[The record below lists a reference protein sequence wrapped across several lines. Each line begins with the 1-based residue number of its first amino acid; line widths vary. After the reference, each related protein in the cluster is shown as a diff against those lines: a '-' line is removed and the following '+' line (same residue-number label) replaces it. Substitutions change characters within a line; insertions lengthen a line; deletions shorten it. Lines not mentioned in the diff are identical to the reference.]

1 MQGGNF
7 MSKITYTKIG
17 DYYIPNLTIKPS
29 PPIGKYG
36 RMRRDY
42 LRDHRPAFYNRLILH
57 EQLQEHCAEINEAI
71 ENRLE
76 CPYTTDCQIRRSNR
90 KTKRNRPN
98 EMGRFDEHLQ
108 SSSRRNRF
116 CRVPLCVNLRLCNA

>member
-1 MQGGNF
+1 MEN
-7 MSKITYTKIG
+7 KLTYTKVG

-42 LRDHRPAFYNRLILH
+42 LRNHRPALYNRLILH

-71 ENRLE
+71 RNRLDILIPQIAE
-76 CPYTTDCQIRRSNR
+76 SAGVTEKLKETDQMKWVGLMNTCKAQAEEIAFS
-90 KTKRNRPN
+90 
-98 EMGRFDEHLQ
+98 ELLY
-108 SSSRRNRF
+108 
-116 CRVPLCVNLRLCNA
+116 V

>member
-1 MQGGNF
+1 MEN
-7 MSKITYTKIG
+7 KLTYTKVG

-42 LRDHRPAFYNRLILH
+42 LRDHRPALYNRLVLR
-57 EQLQEHCAEINEAI
+57 EQLQEHCAEVNEAI

-90 KTKRNRPN
+90 KTKRNRPD
-98 EMGRFDEHLQ
+98 EMGWSDEYLQ
-108 SSSRRNRF
+108 SSSRRNCL
-116 CRVPLCVNLRLCNA
+116 CRTALCVISKLCNA